1 MKAEKNDLVGIYVK
15 NLLFDSLP
23 VDLHV
28 ILHSKY
34 APLHYTTLLLFRW
47 LCAHLYLFHRSLHYK
62 SVNSFVLS

>member
-28 ILHSKY
+28 ILHPKY
-34 APLHYTTLLLFRW
+34 APLALHNIITVQVVVCPPL
-47 LCAHLYLFHRSLHYK
+47 SLPPK
-62 SVNSFVLS
+62 SSLQICE